1 MTSRA
6 DIEKFII
13 DNITRL
19 TPGNSDN
26 AQLYRELFSK
36 MSDEAFDAYLDKLE
50 SGENTLS
57 IISPNFSEA
66 KITVENNLALAKELG
81 HEFFERLWIK
91 DGNDS
96 PMYLSN
102 DKYMVVMLPF
112 GRQAQVLD
120 KKIAVPEH
128 NNSVD
133 DLTGQ
138 PTGDSKGAKI
148 SFPELQIL
156 SAAGLEQS
164 AIELIKL
171 RGGDETAFRAMN
183 SMIGRTGGAS
193 LEDILKLN
201 TTVKANQ
208 ALHVILVGMHID
220 TTLLKK

>member
-1 MTSRA
+1 MA
-6 DIEKFII
+6 DRQEIETFII
-13 DNITRL
+13 DNISKI
-19 TPGNSDN
+19 TPGSKEN
-26 AQLYRELFSK
+26 ADLYRELFSK
-36 MSDEAFDAYLDKLE
+36 MSDESFNEYLDAIE
-50 SGENTLS
+50 RGDTTLS
-57 IISPNFSEA
+57 VISPNFAEA
-66 KITVENNLALAKELG
+66 KITVENNLKLAKELN
-81 HEFFERLWIK
+81 HDFFERLWIK
-91 DGNDS
+91 EGNDS

-102 DKYMVVMLPF
+102 EKYMIVMLPF
-112 GRQAQVLD
+112 CRQAQVLD

-156 SAAGLEQS
+156 SAAGLENS
-164 AIELIKL
+164 AIEMMKL

-183 SMIGRTGGAS
+183 AMISRTGGAS

-208 ALHVILVGMHID
+208 ALHILLVGMHID